1 MYKDVNLLKS
11 VLDIQKKLPCCLKYI
26 VNPSNA
32 KTAFVQITRMQHHL
46 KPCHICI
53 HWIALA
59 EYFQMS
65 THMPGFQ

>member
-32 KTAFVQITRMQHHL
+32 EPIFVQITRMQNPL
-46 KPCHICI
+46 NLVIFVFI
-53 HWIALA
+53 
-59 EYFQMS
+59 
-65 THMPGFQ
+65 G